1 MNFFSNKTHFK
12 VSIFIHRLSLKQE
25 EEQRKKADMLSEEI
39 REQLRRKEEQ
49 CSKETELK
57 QQLEL
62 TLEVL
67 QGELKTVRNKANQVN

>member
-62 TLEVL
+62 TVEGL
-67 QGELKTVRNKANQVN
+67 QGELKAVRDRLNQVN